1 MKKILLAYVPSATS
15 EAAFA
20 FAVEEAKLHGAALV
34 VLASER
40 GVDPRKAQ
48 GVTDRRPLEERL
60 RETGLDYELRVV
72 PRRDDPADDILD
84 AIEDAGVDMAV
95 LGIRKRTPIGK
106 ILVGSTSQRVVMESP
121 VPVVLVK
128 PKSFVPPKRF

>member
-20 FAVEEAKLHGAALV
+20 FAVEEAKLRGAGLV
-34 VLASER
+34 VLASET
-40 GVDPRKAQ
+40 GPDPRKAQ
-48 GVTDRRPLEERL
+48 GVTDHRPLAERL
-60 RETGLDYELRVV
+60 EETGLEFELRIV

-84 AIEDAGVDMAV
+84 AIEDSGVDMAV

-106 ILVGSTSQRVVMESP
+106 ILIGSTSQRVVMESP

-128 PKSFVPPKRF
+128 PASFVPPKRF